1 MQIYFENVN
10 NVKKISHKMESIMK
24 ALLFRGRCVII
35 STARKKFENAFS
47 GKDELMGNLKTA
59 ALACGVVASV
69 LGGSFGVG
77 YLTSSTVRTADLV
90 SEENTVEINANV
102 ITSANADSNSADKAT
117 TYNRTT
123 TKKSYTAGNTTAVSS
138 KTKSVQEGTTSM
150 SKTEA
155 ATKAAQISRSV
166 PAPAHAPA
174 AITQPASQPATTA
187 DIETSIAATSAAPAV
202 TAVTTVY
209 EAVTTLIETT
219 TTTSTAAATT
229 AVTTTA
235 VATPAAPVTTLVTEA
250 VAKEEVVVTDVEVNQ
265 GSLPITDE
273 EYIILCNAV
282 ANEAGCSWIN
292 EYDKAKVVEVIMN
305 RVNSPKYPN
314 TIYGVLTQPYQFT
327 GAYRYVDLGTY
338 SVYVTQSVK
347 DAVTL
352 YFNEPE
358 SFTQGYCFFYG
369 DGVRN
374 YFY

>member
-1 MQIYFENVN
+1 
-10 NVKKISHKMESIMK
+10 
-24 ALLFRGRCVII
+24 
-35 STARKKFENAFS
+35 
-47 GKDELMGNLKTA
+47 MGNLKTA

-69 LGGSFGVG
+69 LGGSLGVG

-102 ITSANADSNSADKAT
+102 ITSAIADSNSANKAT

-123 TKKSYTAGNTTAVSS
+123 TKKSYTAVNTTVASAN
-138 KTKSVQEGTTSM
+138 TKSVQEGTTSEF
-150 SKTEA
+150 KTEA

-174 AITQPASQPATTA
+174 AIKQPATQPATTA
-187 DIETSIAATSAAPAV
+187 DEITSIAATTAVPAV

-209 EAVTTLIETT
+209 DAVTTLMETT
-219 TTTSTAAATT
+219 TTTSTAATTT

-235 VATPAAPVTTLVTEA
+235 VETAAAPVTTLVTEA
-250 VAKEEVVVTDVEVNQ
+250 VDAEEVVVTDVEVNQ
-265 GSLPITDE
+265 GSLPITDK

-282 ANEAGCSWIN
+282 AHEAGCSWIN

-305 RVNSPKYPN
+305 RVNSPKFPN
-314 TIYGVLTQPYQFT
+314 SIYGVLTQPYQFS
-327 GAYRYVDLGTY
+327 GAWSYVDNETY
-338 SVYVTQSVK
+338 SCVVTQSVK

-352 YFNEPE
+352 YFTESE
-358 SFTQGYCFFYG
+358 SFTQGYLYFYG